1 MDIKVFCKRIKKNK
15 FITNTN
21 WLLFKNIYS
30 MLLSLVIGSL
40 SARYLGPSN
49 YGLIGYGASLVSL
62 FTSISQLGLN
72 SIIMNELLSRPQEKG
87 KTLGTALAMRVAAS
101 TVCFF
106 CVLFFTSVVEPENK
120 VLLVVTALQAFAI
133 ICNTY
138 ELLNEWFLS
147 ELQSKVYVVAASVG
161 ATIVGIWRILLL
173 VLGASVQWFAAS
185 ATIQALVCGSII
197 FVIFFKR
204 KQFRLGYSFSRAQ
217 ELFGKS
223 NHYIISG
230 LAVALYTQMDKVM
243 LGKMMGEREVGLY
256 TSAMTIAMLWEFVP
270 QAVINSARAVIL
282 EKKNKSNADYLK
294 LFQILLLAV
303 SLMGIGVGIGIQIF
317 GRWIILLLYGRE
329 YMEAV
334 PLLQILIWS
343 TSFAM
348 IGTARSIW
356 NVAEDKNQ
364 YVKYYTIIGSVFNLV
379 FNYFAIQ
386 IWGMAGAAVGTLLSQ
401 LLVSLGSP
409 MFWKETRPFVRLYVS
424 SWRYMG
430 QLKTLIGL
438 RKER

>member
-1 MDIKVFCKRIKKNK
+1 MDIKVFWKKIKKNK

-185 ATIQALVCGSII
+185 ATIQALVCGGII
-197 FVIFFKR
+197 FVIFFRR
-204 KQFRLGYSFSRAQ
+204 KQFRLGYSFLRAK

-364 YVKYYTIIGSVFNLV
+364 YVKYYTIIGSAFNLV

-401 LLVSLGSP
+401 MLVSLGSP